1 MPSSPLYL
9 AAQGRTIIMS
19 SKFFT
24 NHGEQ
29 TLLAKF
35 RGVFASNPDI
45 EHFDALV
52 GYLRA
57 SGYFAIRPFLEQV
70 PHIRILVGINVDA
83 IVADYQRRGL
93 LYLADPTRALDDFQA
108 SLHKDIQSAPYSP
121 EVESGVRQLVQDVA
135 TRKVEIR
142 AHPDKKLHAKV
153 YVFRPKGFNEHKPG
167 AVITGSSNLTA
178 AGLGA
183 HDIQR
188 NYEFNVLLH
197 DYDDVVFSAAEFDR
211 LWEEST
217 SVLPKLVQG
226 VLQRSYLGVD
236 LVPRDL
242 YYKLLLEYFGAA
254 VDFDPNAIGDLPEG
268 FLRLTYQ
275 TDAVSQGFRLLERH
289 RGFFLADVVGLGKT
303 VIATLIAKKFF
314 FYNGFPEHRSHTLIV
329 VPPALEDSWQST
341 LDLFRLDNVR
351 IITNGSLHKL
361 RKPERYDLVI
371 VDEAHKFRND
381 TAEAFDELQRICKT
395 PTQRVMPDGTRREK
409 RVILVSAT
417 PLNNRPEDIRNQ
429 LALFQD
435 LKDSTLSV
443 SNLQHFF
450 AQRERM
456 YRQAKKEPTVE
467 RARQMVKAIYE
478 DIRTKVISEVIV
490 RRTRADLKEHEQ
502 YSKDLEEQGVVFP
515 AVQQPRAVL
524 FELPP
529 ALDALYDRT
538 VTLLSRTDAEGLTYN
553 RYRAIAYLKE
563 DRKRQYQ
570 NADRIA
576 QQLATI
582 MRTLLIKRIDSS
594 FHAFRLSLNRFRQAT
609 EIMLGMFNA
618 GTIYIAPN
626 LRVTEFLVEDRED
639 ELIAKI
645 EERQPT
651 DPTIAIC
658 QPSDFEEGFVDGL
671 RRDAQKLKD
680 LCDAWEAVTDDPK
693 LETFRRVLSQEL
705 FSRDVNY
712 GGKLVIFSEAR
723 DTTEYLRDQLAD
735 SGHRILTVDSGNRKD
750 RMPLV
755 RANFDANA
763 KEKADDYDVLIST
776 EVLAEGVNLHR
787 SNVIVNYDTPWNST
801 RLMQRIGR
809 VNRIGTT
816 APRLFIYN
824 FHPTSQ
830 VDDDIELRKKAIM
843 KLQAFHTALGE
854 DSQIY
859 SDTEEVDNF
868 GLFERIPEDEDRDER
883 LALLMELRRFR
894 ADRPEEF
901 RRIAQLP
908 LRCRIGRADTGRS
921 GATVAFIRS
930 QRRDAFFRL
939 RADGERDELSIVEAA
954 REFRVLD
961 PREKPADLPDFHYA
975 HVTGAV
981 QAFREKAVAEALQDQ
996 TVTAAQGP
1004 NERRAL
1010 AYLDGFTLLP
1020 FVSEQEKR
1028 LLAGAKRAIHK
1039 ARFQQLQRQ
1048 INQLQRSTKQVKVA
1062 PVALL
1067 EKLMEILREYP
1078 LLDDDKDAPPTAAVA
1093 RQETAL
1099 PDIIISESFTSA

>member
-1 MPSSPLYL
+1 
-9 AAQGRTIIMS
+9 MS

-35 RGVFASNPDI
+35 KGVFESNPDI
-45 EHFDALV
+45 EWFDALV

-57 SGYFAIRPFLEQV
+57 SGYFAIRPFLDHV
-70 PHIRILVGINVDA
+70 PHVRILVGINVDA
-83 IVADYQRRGL
+83 AVADHQRRGL
-93 LYLADPTRALDDFQA
+93 LYLADPTRALDDFRA
-108 SLHKDIQSAPYSP
+108 NLREDIQSGPYTP
-121 EVESGVRQLVQDVA
+121 QVEAGIRQLVADVA
-135 TRKVEIR
+135 SQKVEIR

-167 AVITGSSNLTA
+167 AVISGSSNLTA
-178 AGLGA
+178 AGLGV
-183 HDIQR
+183 DGGQR

-197 DYDDVVFSAAEFDR
+197 DYDDVVFASAEFER
-211 LWEEST
+211 LWNEST
-217 SVLPKLVQG
+217 HVLPRMVEG
-226 VLQRSYLGVD
+226 VLKNSYLGVD
-236 LVPRDL
+236 LSPRDL
-242 YYKLLLEYFGAA
+242 YFKLLLEYFGTA

-303 VIATLIAKKFF
+303 VIATLIAKKFY
-314 FYNGFPEHRSHTLIV
+314 FYNGFPEHRSHTLII
-329 VPPALEDSWQST
+329 VPPALEESWQNT
-341 LDLFRLDNVR
+341 ADLFRLDNVR
-351 IITNGSLHKL
+351 ILTNGSLHKL

-395 PTQRVMPDGTRREK
+395 PTQRILPDGTRREK
-409 RVILVSAT
+409 RIILVSAT

-435 LKDSTLSV
+435 LKDSTLSIA
-443 SNLQHFF
+443 NLQHFF

-456 YRQAKKEPTVE
+456 YRQAKREPTVE
-467 RARQMVKAIYE
+467 RARQMVKTIYE

-502 YSKDLEEQGVVFP
+502 YSRDLDEQGVVFP
-515 AVQQPRAVL
+515 HVQQPRAVL

-529 ALDALYDRT
+529 HVDDLYDRT
-538 VTLLSRTDAEGLTYN
+538 VDLLSRTDAGGLTYN
-553 RYRAIAYLKE
+553 RYRAIAFLKE

-576 QQLATI
+576 HQLATI

-594 FHAFRLSLNRFRQAT
+594 FHAFRTSLNRFRQAT
-609 EIMLGMFNA
+609 EVMLDMFEA

-626 LRVTEFLVEDRED
+626 LHVTEFLVEDRED

-651 DPTIAIC
+651 DPTISIC
-658 QPSDFEEGFVDGL
+658 QPSDFEEGLVEGL
-671 RRDAQKLKD
+671 RHDAERLRE
-680 LCDAWEAVTDDPK
+680 LCSEWDAVSGDPK
-693 LETFRRVLSQEL
+693 LDEFRLVLRDEL
-705 FSRDVNY
+705 FSRDINH
-712 GGKLVIFSEAR
+712 GGKVVVFSEAR
-723 DTTEYLRDQLAD
+723 DTTEYLRRQLAD
-735 SGHRILTVDSGNRKD
+735 SGHRILTVDSGNRKE

-755 RANFDANA
+755 HANFDANA
-763 KEKADDYDVLIST
+763 RDKADDYDILIST

-787 SNVIVNYDTPWNST
+787 ANVIVNYDTPWNST

-809 VNRIGTT
+809 VNRIGAT
-816 APRLFIYN
+816 APRIYIYN
-824 FHPTSQ
+824 FHPTAQ

-868 GLFERIPEDEDRDER
+868 GLFERIPEDEERDER

-908 LRCRIGRADTGRS
+908 LRCRIARADAGRAGTS
-921 GATVAFIRS
+921 VAFIRS
-930 QRRDAFFRL
+930 HRRDAFYRL
-939 RADGERDELSIVEAA
+939 LPDNERNELSIVEAA
-954 REFRVLD
+954 REFRALD
-961 PREKPADLPDFHYA
+961 PREKPVDLPAFHYD
-975 HVTGAV
+975 HVARAV
-981 QAFREKAVAEALQDQ
+981 QGFRDKAVSEALQEQ
-996 TVTAAQGP
+996 TVTTAQGP

-1020 FVSEQEKR
+1020 FVSEAEKR
-1028 LLAGAKRAIHK
+1028 ILAAAKRAIHK

-1048 INQLQRSTKQVKVA
+1048 VNQLQRSTKQVRIA
-1062 PVALL
+1062 PVVLL
-1067 EKLMEILREYP
+1067 EKLMAILRQYP
-1078 LLDDDKDAPPTAAVA
+1078 LLDDERDPRPSNAATP
-1093 RQETAL
+1093 QESAL
-1099 PDIIISESFTSA
+1099 PDIIISESFTSP